1 LYGISRK
8 RHLYRMQKS
17 YCLFAFLLI
26 TMQSTAQKKPAAPKN
41 DQSENIIICH
51 VEKEAYFPDER
62 TTWTR
67 YLERNNRFDSIYQL
81 LTENTRSWTVY
92 VQFVVNRE
100 GAVEVTGIKGDSL
113 LHTLFKAEIIRLF
126 QQSPKWEAAEQNG
139 RKIKSFRNQKLGFV
153 VPADEKEEP
162 AKKPARVPETSIP
175 QKTLSDGSNAS
186 QFFI

>member
-1 LYGISRK
+1 
-8 RHLYRMQKS
+8 MEQ
-17 YCLFAFLLI
+17 
-26 TMQSTAQKKPAAPKN
+26 
-41 DQSENIIICH
+41 
-51 VEKEAYFPDER
+51 EAYFSDER
-62 TTWTR
+62 TTWTK
-67 YLERNNRFDSIYQL
+67 YLIQNNRFDSIYQL
-81 LTENTRSWTVY
+81 LTENTQSWTVY

-113 LHTLFKAEIIRLF
+113 LNPLFAAEIIRLF

-162 AKKPARVPETSIP
+162 ARKPATFPENSIP
-175 QKTLSDGSNAS
+175 QKTLPDGSNAS